1 MTKLKIYQHDDG
13 FKNYKSQYS
22 FMVLQEKQ
30 FNILH
35 IMKVLGWKNI
45 YEL

>member
-1 MTKLKIYQHDDG
+1 MMKLKIYQHDENG
-13 FKNYKSQYS
+13 RQYKGQYN
-22 FMVLQEKQ
+22 FAVLQEKQ

-35 IMKVLGWKNI
+35 VMKVLGWKNI